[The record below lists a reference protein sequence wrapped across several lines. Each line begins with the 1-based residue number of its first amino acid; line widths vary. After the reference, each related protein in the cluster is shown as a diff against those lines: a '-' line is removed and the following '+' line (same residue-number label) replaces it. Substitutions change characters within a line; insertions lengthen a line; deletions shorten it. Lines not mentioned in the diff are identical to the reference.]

1 MPETSETVTRNIR
14 ISVQARYVAQ
24 RSRPE
29 DGLWFFAYRVEL
41 ENVGDETVQL
51 LSRHWVIT
59 DADARVEE
67 VRGPGVVGEQPV
79 LAPGEVFHYTSA
91 CPLPTSFGTMH
102 GSYQMVTEDGE
113 RFDATIAPFALSL
126 PHAIH

>member
-1 MPETSETVTRNIR
+1 MPENSEAVTRNVR
-14 ISVQARYVAQ
+14 VRVQARYVAQ

-41 ENVGDETVQL
+41 ENLGEETVQL
-51 LSRHWVIT
+51 VSRHWIIT
-59 DADARVEE
+59 DGEARVEE

-79 LAPGEVFHYTSA
+79 LGPGETFQYTSA

-102 GSYQMVTEDGE
+102 GSYQMVTSDGE
-113 RFDATIAPFALSL
+113 HFDATIAPFSLCL
-126 PHAIH
+126 PHALH

>member
-1 MPETSETVTRNIR
+1 MPDSSEAVTRNIR
-14 ISVQARYVAQ
+14 VGVQARFVPQ

-29 DGLWFFAYRVEL
+29 DGLWFFAYHVEL
-41 ENVGDETVQL
+41 ENMGDETVQL

-59 DADARVEE
+59 DGDGRIEE

-79 LAPGEVFHYTSA
+79 LGPGETFQYTSA

-102 GSYQMVTEDGE
+102 GSYQMVTDAGE
-113 RFDATIAPFALSL
+113 RFDATIAPFSLSL
-126 PHAIH
+126 PHLIH